1 MKNTNDLIET
11 ALIAGLILLVGE
23 TVCGQTVVVL
33 MTGAAVAAGLGL
45 LAAYRF
51 VKGQKKPA
59 GAGAA
64 KALIFAAMTVVALG
78 MDFANKTIARGR
90 AEDIIAAC
98 RSYKDKTGAYPET
111 LQALVPEYLKAVPR
125 AKYTVLWGAFHY
137 GEGRLAWMLVPM
149 TVMPSYDLNAGKW
162 SFAANDALP
171 AVLKIHKRGI

>member
-1 MKNTNDLIET
+1 MKSTNDHAET
-11 ALIAGLILLVGE
+11 VLIAGLILIVGE

-45 LAAYRF
+45 LASYRYI
-51 VKGQKKPA
+51 KGGKKP
-59 GAGAA
+59 AGAA

-111 LQALVPEYLKAVPR
+111 LQALVPDYLKSVPR
-125 AKYTVLWGAFHY
+125 AKYTVLWSSFHY
-137 GEGRLAWMLVPM
+137 GEGRLAWMIVPM
-149 TVMPSYDLNAGKW
+149 TVMPSYDLDAGSW
-162 SFAANDALP
+162 SFAARDALP
-171 AVLKIHKRGI
+171 AVLGKRGT